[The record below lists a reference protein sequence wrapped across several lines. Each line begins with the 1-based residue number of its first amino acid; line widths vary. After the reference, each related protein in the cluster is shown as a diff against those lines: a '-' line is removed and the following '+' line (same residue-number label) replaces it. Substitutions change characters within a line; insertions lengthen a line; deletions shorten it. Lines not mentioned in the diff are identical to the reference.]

1 MDILPPIQ
9 TQPQDTTCW
18 CHTHCVSQ
26 ENHFV
31 QASWL
36 EAGWDR
42 WHKISQRPRFAQTHS
57 LPDWS
62 SLDANGLWAPG
73 YSSRGPCWP
82 CTVLQASPH
91 STEVPVE
98 LRHLHHHCPKG
109 GKINT
114 PPVLKLFSFFFFHVF
129 FMDFSL
135 IFIVFLCF
143 SLNLLILFDFSSFSL
158 ICIDFSVIFID
169 FYWLLLFFSLFFSDF
184 SSFFIDFSLFL

>member
-1 MDILPPIQ
+1 MICCKPSEHCCQRLSAKSSAWSRPLKPGLTPWSMHRTSTTRAVESYAVSMDILPPIQ

-18 CHTHCVSQ
+18 CHTHCASQ

-42 WHKISQRPRFAQTHS
+42 WHKISQRPRLAQTHS

-114 PPVLKLFSFFFFHVF
+114 PPVLKLFLFFFFHVF
-129 FMDFSL
+129 L
-135 IFIVFLCF
+135 WIFHWFL
-143 SLNLLILFDFSSFSL
+143 
-158 ICIDFSVIFID
+158 
-169 FYWLLLFFSLFFSDF
+169 WFFS
-184 SSFFIDFSLFL
+184 